1 MRESACSK
9 SFWKPTS
16 AGQSRK
22 ADDPRPEIWR
32 ACQTPVTAVG
42 QHGRGCGRPE
52 LVGSDQRE
60 GRAAPLVR
68 ESTPIGEFSV
78 KPIAEGLISRTK
90 DELPLDEP
98 VVAARMYLTHAA
110 RGSSRICQVDSSTRL
125 GTDNRG
131 LQIQNECYTETAGPA
146 KFVTFQ

>member
-1 MRESACSK
+1 MVPEERLNLAKVLLLQQIPLSES
-9 SFWKPTS
+9 
-16 AGQSRK
+16 
-22 ADDPRPEIWR
+22 
-32 ACQTPVTAVG
+32 
-42 QHGRGCGRPE
+42 
-52 LVGSDQRE
+52 
-60 GRAAPLVR
+60 
-68 ESTPIGEFSV
+68 SV
-78 KPIAEGLISRTK
+78 KRIAEGLISRTK